1 MTPPPSTI
9 LIVDDEPRALV
20 FLRNLIEPE
29 GYRVVTAANGA
40 EAIQVAL
47 HERPDVALL
56 DVMMPEL
63 DGFEVCRRMRAEAV
77 LRPMPVLML
86 TALDDRTSRLRGLE
100 AGADDFLCKPVDS
113 AELRIRLRT
122 ITRLNRFRLLY
133 DERARF
139 EAAVAFAPDGIVLTE
154 EDGRILL
161 ANEAAGRL
169 VADPAGLTGNFFAQ
183 LPEATVARLLRH
195 LGEPAAGGHR
205 MVETALLQPRT
216 PGTTLE
222 ITIGRMPWEARTILQ
237 FNLRDIT
244 EKKSLEEQLLHS
256 QRIEV
261 LGQLAGGIVHDVNNI
276 FTAIMGSASLIEMGD
291 AARTPIHL
299 ANIFKSSQRGANV
312 LRQLLLFARG
322 SDGTL
327 EPVNP
332 AGVAAEVVNVV
343 RETFGPSYRIAFA
356 TAERLPPVRA
366 DANQLYQIVMNLCV
380 NARDAMPEG
389 GDLTVCARHV
399 ELTSAQAQTLGQG
412 AQPGEF
418 VELSVR
424 DTGTGIP
431 PEIRAKLF
439 EPFFTTKPPGKGTG
453 LGLAMVLRLVRRHQ
467 GFVLLET
474 EVGKGTCF
482 ACHFPVAAAA
492 VPA

>member
-122 ITRLNRFRLLY
+122 ITRLN
-133 DERARF
+133 
-139 EAAVAFAPDGIVLTE
+139 
-154 EDGRILL
+154 RILL

-439 EPFFTTKPPGKGTG
+439 EPFVTTQPPGKGTG
-453 LGLAMVLRLVRRHQ
+453 LGRAMVLRLVRRHQ